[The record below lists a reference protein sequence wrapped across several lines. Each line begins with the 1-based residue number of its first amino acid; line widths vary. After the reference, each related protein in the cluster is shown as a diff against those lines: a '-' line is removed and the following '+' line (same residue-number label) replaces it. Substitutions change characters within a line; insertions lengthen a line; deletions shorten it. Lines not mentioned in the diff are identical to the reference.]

1 MNRALG
7 ETILPGAAL
16 LVALAYAPSLA
27 SPFAE
32 VKLAALVLAGA
43 LSAAAWL
50 AGRSARAPLDRGIAA
65 AGLAVLATT
74 ALAAVLA
81 APRDIGAP
89 YAAAELVRLNAAAGV
104 ALGTA
109 LAVSAGRS
117 GPLLQAIQVGAALVS
132 VIGLGQHLQLLPLP
146 IPSFSVPGSTFG
158 NRNVAAE
165 AVAMALPFGLSML
178 DPPGARGRWWARLVP
193 ALLGV
198 EMLYLAAART
208 RGAWLGGAAGLLV
221 FLALRRPRLS
231 RRVVVGGGLVLALAL
246 IGAAVPGRWTAH
258 DAGDAKRF
266 ASGGQVVREA
276 LNTSSPV
283 ARTRLGLWRR
293 TWAMYRAHP
302 LAGIGPGNF
311 AVLFPR
317 YAEPGAADDG
327 VLSPGLAP
335 RQAHDDLLERLAETG
350 PLGLAALLALYA
362 AAGAAAVR
370 RARRPPGAR
379 DPAGAAFAAGCA
391 GAVAAFVG
399 CGLTGF
405 PMAMP
410 ATLFLLAV
418 ALGGLAAADDLAD
431 VSPRAR
437 PLRPLGTAGWVLG
450 AALVLAG
457 ALWCSRRLAASYF
470 LARGEG
476 ALRAGDAR
484 RALAELDRAG
494 RLAPGDFPAA
504 LAAATAASRAGDP
517 ANAGARA
524 ERALSIEPFSPNA
537 WEALARARLDAGDAA
552 GALAAAERALD
563 LLQAY
568 PAALETRAAAAL
580 R

>member
-1 MNRALG
+1 VNRALG

-16 LVALAYAPSLA
+16 LVALAYAPALA
-27 SPFAE
+27 SPFVE

-50 AGRSARAPLDRGIAA
+50 TGLSTRAPLDRGIAG
-65 AGLAVLATT
+65 AGLAVLITT
-74 ALAAVLA
+74 ALAATLA
-81 APRDIGAP
+81 AVREVGAP
-89 YAAAELVRLNAAAGV
+89 YAPAELVRLNAAAGV
-104 ALGTA
+104 TLGTA
-109 LAVSAGRS
+109 LVVAAGRS
-117 GPLLQAIQVGAALVS
+117 GPLMQAIQVGAALVS
-132 VIGLGQHLQLLPLP
+132 VIGLGQHVQLLPLP
-146 IPSFSVPGSTFG
+146 IPSYSVPGSTFG

-165 AVAMALPFGLSML
+165 AVAMALPFGLAML
-178 DPPGARGRWWARLVP
+178 DMPAARGRWRSRLVP

-198 EMLYLAAART
+198 QVLYLAVART

-221 FLALRRPRLS
+221 FLMLRRPRLS
-231 RRVVVGGGLVLALAL
+231 RGVMLGGGLALAGAL
-246 IGAAVPGRWTAH
+246 IAAAVPGRWTAH
-258 DAGDAKRF
+258 DALDAKRF
-266 ASGGQVVREA
+266 EPGGQVLREA

-283 ARTRLGLWRR
+283 ARTRMGLWRR

-302 LAGIGPGNF
+302 VAGVGPGNF
-311 AVLFPR
+311 AVLFPG
-317 YAEPGAADDG
+317 YAEPGAAEDG

-335 RQAHDDLLERLAETG
+335 RRAHDDLLERLAETG

-370 RARRPPGAR
+370 RARRAR
-379 DPAGAAFAAGCA
+379 DAGDPASVAFAAGCA
-391 GAVAAFVG
+391 GAVTAFAG

-418 ALGGLAAADDLAD
+418 ALGGLAAPE
-431 VSPRAR
+431 SPTDMNGRTR
-437 PLRPLGTAGWVLG
+437 LG
-450 AALVLAG
+450 AAGWLLGVALVAVGAG
-457 ALWCSRRLAASYF
+457 WSARRLTASYL

-484 RALAELDRAG
+484 RALADLDRAG
-494 RLAPGDFPAA
+494 RVAPGDFPAA
-504 LAAATAASRAGDP
+504 LAAATAASSAGDP
-517 ANAGARA
+517 ATAGARA

-552 GALAAAERALD
+552 GARAAADRALA
-563 LLQAY
+563 LLHTY
-568 PAALETRAAAAL
+568 PAALDTRAAAAL